1 MKTLI
6 RTLCVLFVGICFVAS
21 PVAASAQA
29 PAASPAASPAKKP
42 RNPPYRG
49 NIDTA
54 DASAKT
60 FTIKGKKNTRTF
72 TVTPT
77 TKLLKRAGGDA
88 AFEDLKTGEYVTGS
102 AKKTGENAY
111 EALSV
116 KVGPKPEPAASAAA
130 SPASSPGSTPAPTK
144 KSRKKAAAAATAA
157 SPAPAQ

>member
-1 MKTLI
+1 MKALVCS
-6 RTLCVLFVGICFVAS
+6 LCVLFVGLSFVAS
-21 PVAASAQA
+21 PVAALAQA

-88 AFEDLKTGEYVTGS
+88 TFADLKTGEYVTGS
-102 AKKTGENAY
+102 CKKTGENVY
-111 EALSV
+111 EAISV
-116 KVGPKPEPAASAAA
+116 KVGPKPVAAAA
-130 SPASSPGSTPAPTK
+130 SPAPAASPAASATPAPTK
-144 KSRKKAAAAATAA
+144 KSRKKAAAPSPSAA
-157 SPAPAQ
+157 Q

>member
-1 MKTLI
+1 MKAVFVRFLV
-6 RTLCVLFVGICFVAS
+6 VLLVSLSFAAS
-21 PVAASAQA
+21 PIAAFAQA
-29 PAASPAASPAKKP
+29 PETAAAAAPAKKP

-72 TVTPT
+72 TITPN
-77 TKLLKRAGGDA
+77 TKLLKRAGGEA
-88 AFEDLKTGEYVTGS
+88 AFEDLKTGEYVTGT

-116 KVGPKPEPAASAAA
+116 KVGPKLESAASAAA
-130 SPASSPGSTPAPTK
+130 SPASSPGTTPAPTK
-144 KSRKKAAAAATAA
+144 KSRKKAAAAAAA

>member
-1 MKTLI
+1 MKALLRSI
-6 RTLCVLFVGICFVAS
+6 CIVFVGISFVAL
-21 PVAASAQA
+21 PMAAFAQA

-49 NIDTA
+49 NVDTA

-77 TKLLKRAGGDA
+77 TKLLKRAGGEA
-88 AFEDLKTGEYVTGS
+88 AFEDLKTGEYVTGT

-116 KVGPKPEPAASAAA
+116 KVGPKLEPAAPAAA
-130 SPASSPGSTPAPTK
+130 SPASSPEATPAPAK
-144 KSRKKAAAAATAA
+144 KSHKKAAASAT
-157 SPAPAQ
+157 PAQ